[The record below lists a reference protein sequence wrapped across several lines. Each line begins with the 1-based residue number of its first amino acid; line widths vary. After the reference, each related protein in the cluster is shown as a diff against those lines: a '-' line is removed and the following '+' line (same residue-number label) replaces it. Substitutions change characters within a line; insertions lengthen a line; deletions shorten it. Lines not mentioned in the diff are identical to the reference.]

1 MTILALVTGVDLG
14 AAFAE
19 WLGKRLE
26 ERDLGNNQFAEYVGV
41 GKNTVSAWRR
51 GRSDPGPA
59 NCRKVAEYFG
69 RPPDE
74 VLALVGHRPTGLGE
88 SRLVALQAQISSIQ
102 QRMTETADQMTRTA
116 EQMAEQRTLLA
127 ELLGEVRRLSREQPE
142 PDDRLRL
149 LAHGGVRPDPEAQS
163 PG

>member
-1 MTILALVTGVDLG
+1 MVPGVDLG

-19 WLGKRLE
+19 WLRQRLK

-51 GRSDPGPA
+51 GKSDPGPK
-59 NCRKVAEYFG
+59 NCRRVAEYFG

-74 VLALVGHRPTGLGE
+74 VLALVGHRPTGLAE

-116 EQMAEQRTLLA
+116 AQMAEQRTLLA
-127 ELLGEVRRLSREQPE
+127 ELLGEVRRLSREQTE
-142 PDDRLRL
+142 PDDKPRL
-149 LAHGGVRPDPEAQS
+149 LGHEGARPDPEAQL